1 MITLICPP
9 APAPES
15 ARTAFADMPYPL
27 PSLVIVTPSTT
38 PPVWDTVAVAVA
50 PWKNCDPDPAD
61 VKDSAVPALAFDKEE
76 ATLILLAST

>member
-1 MITLICPP
+1 M
-9 APAPES
+9 
-15 ARTAFADMPYPL
+15 
-27 PSLVIVTPSTT
+27 
-38 PPVWDTVAVAVA
+38 AVA